1 MNDDSFAS
9 YILSEKD
16 WGKKLEIMY
25 YLQKKTGINYDN
37 AVIFKTL
44 LTKLF
49 LDFLQENYPNIEVD
63 PNVVI
68 TARLLC
74 DCMKD
79 ITSSADLEEKKNYAV
94 RGAKYIA
101 TLGFDQDFCRI
112 CEGVNRYSIQEDRP
126 LESDLIELTDQFGGM
141 LLDRPERI
149 GFKPDEALVLLQFR
163 NLKDKENKLLE
174 QFAEFVKYMESI
186 QV

>member
-163 NLKDKENKLLE
+163 NLKDKDNKLLS
-174 QFAEFVKYMESI
+174 QFVEFVNYMEKI
-186 QV
+186 EI

>member
-9 YILSEKD
+9 YILSEKE

-79 ITSSADLEEKKNYAV
+79 ITSSTDLEEKKNYAV
-94 RGAKYIA
+94 RGAKYISS
-101 TLGFDQDFCRI
+101 LGFDQDFCRI

-163 NLKDKENKLLE
+163 NLKDKDNKLLN
-174 QFAEFVKYMESI
+174 EFVEFVNYMESI